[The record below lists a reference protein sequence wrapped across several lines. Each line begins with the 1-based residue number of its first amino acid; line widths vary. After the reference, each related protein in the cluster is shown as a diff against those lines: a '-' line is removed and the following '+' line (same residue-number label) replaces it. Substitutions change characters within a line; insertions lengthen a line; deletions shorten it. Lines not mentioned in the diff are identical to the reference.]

1 MLSRYKSALT
11 ASLVVFSMPR
21 HMPYTFVAARTRQRA
36 HDMTRRPLTTPNTM
50 TPACNRATPGWGKP
64 HTLSAPFPAGTAAT
78 RAHALP
84 ELPQP
89 YCHYKPGC
97 FSMHPASLL
106 LKDGGAGQD
115 EANPPCARLTQ
126 DKTHNLHAR
135 AAARQ
140 SAVHSPV
147 RGHGSAPQAALY
159 RQPRAAA
166 QYVRPAR
173 LFLPYRPMRH
183 IHDSPGTAAGG
194 IPGGSPVV
202 PFSLHASLMH

>member
-1 MLSRYKSALT
+1 
-11 ASLVVFSMPR
+11 
-21 HMPYTFVAARTRQRA
+21 
-36 HDMTRRPLTTPNTM
+36 M

-64 HTLSAPFPAGTAAT
+64 HTLSAPFPAGTAASLPRASGMSCRHSRSEPREHT
-78 RAHALP
+78 RPPNALAYSRCHRVRPDCPDARQAQAPGTAGCHPCPRSP

-140 SAVHSPV
+140 SAVHSLSGVMVP
-147 RGHGSAPQAALY
+147 P
-159 RQPRAAA
+159 P
-166 QYVRPAR
+166 
-173 LFLPYRPMRH
+173 
-183 IHDSPGTAAGG
+183 
-194 IPGGSPVV
+194 GSPV
-202 PFSLHASLMH
+202 